1 MRVAPATWQAV
12 PWHTKH
18 LWRPVGT
25 VVNCA

>member
-12 PWHTKH
+12 PWQTRH